1 MNAKQKLHQ
10 ANLAKWTALFK
21 EQADSGLT
29 VKQFC
34 SDRALSIH
42 AYNYWK
48 HMAKEAYV
56 ESILPEIVPITS
68 PIPDPVSIDELE
80 HSGHSSCILRESRNS
95 SETKSSSTTET
106 VSVMI
111 RDIMIEIG
119 SSAPDEMITKIIK
132 AVRYA

>member
-1 MNAKQKLHQ
+1 MNTKQKLHQ
-10 ANLAKWTALFK
+10 ANLAKWTAIFK

-34 SDRALSIH
+34 SDHDLSIH

-56 ESILPEIVPITS
+56 ESILPDIVPIS
-68 PIPDPVSIDELE
+68 APVPDPVSVDKIEYPE
-80 HSGHSSCILRESRNS
+80 PSSCDLRESRES
-95 SETKSSSTTET
+95 LETKTSSTEP

-111 RDIMIEIG
+111 RDIRIEIG
-119 SSAPDEMITKIIK
+119 SSASDEMIAKIIK

>member
-1 MNAKQKLHQ
+1 MNTKQKLHQ
-10 ANLAKWTALFK
+10 ANLAKWTAIFQ

-34 SDRALSIH
+34 SDHALSIH

-68 PIPDPVSIDELE
+68 SISDPISIDE
-80 HSGHSSCILRESRNS
+80 HPAHSSCELRESRDS
-95 SETKSSSTTET
+95 SEIKSSSTET

-111 RDIMIEIG
+111 RDIKIEIG